1 MSRFEGSSGIGGDY
15 RDSCADDPQG
25 DKNPIQP
32 CLWSVDVRDLVT
44 GHYGAA
50 EDLAATILRALSG
63 AGVDTDHLTAA
74 DLFPVD
80 QLHAGGAP
88 ASKHLLDRL
97 SVAPGVRL
105 LDVGCGIGGAS
116 RMAATAGATV
126 TGIDLTPE
134 FVETARTLSDRVG
147 LGDRIEFLATAGEST
162 SLDDASF
169 DAAVMVHVGM
179 NVPDKSAVFAEVHR
193 VLRPGGRF
201 AIYEQVRT
209 GEGDLPYPLPWAED
223 GRSSFVE
230 TVADY
235 RAHLEAAG
243 FEVEDEEDRTP
254 TTLGP
259 PPQGPVSNAVVFGA
273 PFMQRIANNVAATK
287 AGLLGAWLI
296 LARA

>member
-1 MSRFEGSSGIGGDY
+1 MVQVRILAAEQQVTTLS
-15 RDSCADDPQG
+15 Q
-25 DKNPIQP
+25 
-32 CLWSVDVRDLVT
+32 VDIRDLVT
-44 GHYGAA
+44 GHYGAT
-50 EDLAATILRALSG
+50 EDLADGILRALSG
-63 AGVDTDHLTAA
+63 AGVDTDHLGVA

-80 QLHAGGAP
+80 QLHAGGAA
-88 ASKHLLDRL
+88 ASKHVLDRL
-97 SVAPGVRL
+97 GVAPGTRL

-116 RMAATAGATV
+116 RMAAMAGAAV

-134 FVETARTLSDRVG
+134 YVETARTLSDRVG
-147 LGDRIEFLATAGEST
+147 LGDRTAFVTTAGESMP
-162 SLDDASF
+162 LADATF

-179 NVPDKSAVFAEVHR
+179 NVPAKTAVFAEVHR

-201 AIYEQVRT
+201 AVYEQVRT

-223 GRSSFVE
+223 ERSSFVE

-243 FEVEDEEDRTP
+243 FEIEDAEDRTP

-259 PPQGPVSNAVVFGA
+259 PPQGPISNAVVFGP
-273 PFMQRIANNVAATK
+273 PFIRRIANNVAATK
-287 AGLLGAWLI
+287 AGLLGAWLV

>member
-1 MSRFEGSSGIGGDY
+1 M
-15 RDSCADDPQG
+15 
-25 DKNPIQP
+25 
-32 CLWSVDVRDLVT
+32 DVRDLVT

-63 AGVDTDHLTAA
+63 AGVDTDHLGAA

-88 ASKHLLDRL
+88 ASKHVLDRL
-97 SVAPGVRL
+97 GVGPGVRL
-105 LDVGCGIGGAS
+105 LDVGCGIGGTS

-126 TGIDLTPE
+126 TGIDLTPA

-147 LGDRIEFLATAGEST
+147 LGDRTEFLATAGEST
-162 SLDDASF
+162 SLDDGSF

-193 VLRPGGRF
+193 VLRRGCRF

-223 GRSSFVE
+223 ERSSFVE

-243 FEVEDEEDRTP
+243 FEVEDEEDRTS

-259 PPQGPVSNAVVFGA
+259 PPQGPVSNAIVFGT
-273 PFMQRIANNVAATK
+273 PFVQRIANNVAATK
-287 AGLLGAWLI
+287 AGLLGAWLF
-296 LARA
+296 LARP